1 MKTENLLFIYKEEE
15 EEEEKGEFYVRTI
28 VQQLLF
34 L

>member
-1 MKTENLLFIYKEEE
+1 MKTENLLFIYK

-28 VQQLLF
+28 VQQLSF